1 VGSGRTDRGER
12 ACGEGALA
20 ACTWGASCSAARL
33 SMADDP
39 CRNVRAH
46 AQSLEQEI
54 ELMRGVVAAL
64 RSSSRRPKSGVTRP
78 EPRRWKIAAVAFL
91 AGLCV
96 GALTMI
102 ALTRY
107 W

>member
-1 VGSGRTDRGER
+1 
-12 ACGEGALA
+12 
-20 ACTWGASCSAARL
+20 
-33 SMADDP
+33 MADDP

-46 AQSLEQEI
+46 AHSLEQEI

-64 RSSSRRPKSGVTRP
+64 RASARGAKSGATRP

-91 AGLCV
+91 AGV
-96 GALTMI
+96 GFGALTMI
-102 ALTRY
+102 ALTRF